1 MTEQEKRDLCIS
13 WINNMDEFGLEE
25 VIKENNLL
33 NHD

>member
-25 VIKENNLL
+25 VIEENKK
-33 NHD
+33 